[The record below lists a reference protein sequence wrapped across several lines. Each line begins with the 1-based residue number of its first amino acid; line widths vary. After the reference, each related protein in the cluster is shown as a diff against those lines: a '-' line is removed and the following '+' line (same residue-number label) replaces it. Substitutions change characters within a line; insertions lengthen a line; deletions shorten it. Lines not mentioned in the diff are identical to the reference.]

1 MDLHVLLQS
10 AASGL
15 AIGGV
20 YALVAVG
27 LALIFGV
34 LKIVNFAHGEFVML
48 GMFVTYA
55 CYAMFGIHPLL
66 SIVITLPN
74 FWVLGFVLEKT
85 LIERTLGE
93 GADIQILV
101 TVGLAAVIQ
110 GACTYFLNPEFR
122 TINVPS
128 LSGTLNLGAG
138 IAVSSTK
145 TLAFIFAVFFTGGV
159 FWFLKSSATGK
170 AIRACADNPRAA
182 VLVGLDVKK
191 TRAIAFGIGIAMVG
205 VAGNL
210 VMPFLNVS
218 PEAGSMFTLRAFVIV
233 VLGGMGSLFGA
244 LLGGLIVGLVEGM
257 SAAILSDSLKQVP
270 VFAVFLLL
278 LYLRPKGLFRPR

>member
-1 MDLHVLLQS
+1 MDPHVLLQS

-48 GMFVTYA
+48 GMFLTYA
-55 CYAMFGIHPLL
+55 CYALFGIHPLL
-66 SIVITLPN
+66 SIFVTLPT
-74 FWVLGFVLEKT
+74 FWTLGFVLEKS

-110 GACTYFLNPEFR
+110 GACTYLFNPEFR

-145 TLAFIFAVFFTGGV
+145 TLAFLFAVFFTGAV
-159 FWFLKSSATGK
+159 FWFLKSRYG
-170 AIRACADNPRAA
+170 
-182 VLVGLDVKK
+182 
-191 TRAIAFGIGIAMVG
+191 
-205 VAGNL
+205 
-210 VMPFLNVS
+210 
-218 PEAGSMFTLRAFVIV
+218 
-233 VLGGMGSLFGA
+233 
-244 LLGGLIVGLVEGM
+244 
-257 SAAILSDSLKQVP
+257 
-270 VFAVFLLL
+270 
-278 LYLRPKGLFRPR
+278 